1 MATLPSQFSSL
12 EVFVPGW
19 AHSTELARS
28 EKRWI
33 ASQEDYQSFYDAML
47 PLLDDVLEYLDQ
59 FELGRIPADA
69 LPLYHLALAF
79 SEAAPHVELYECSNH
94 VPNSFD
100 ASRFVAA
107 HGEKAD
113 R

>member
-1 MATLPSQFSSL
+1 MAALPSQFSSL

-19 AHSTELARS
+19 AHATELARS
-28 EKRWI
+28 EKRWK
-33 ASQEDYQSFYDAML
+33 ASRDEYQSFYDVML
-47 PLLDDVLEYLDQ
+47 PLLDEVLEYLDQ
-59 FELGRIPADA
+59 FELNKVPADT

-79 SEAAPHVELYECSNH
+79 SEAAPHVELYQCSNH

-107 HGEKAD
+107 HGDEAD